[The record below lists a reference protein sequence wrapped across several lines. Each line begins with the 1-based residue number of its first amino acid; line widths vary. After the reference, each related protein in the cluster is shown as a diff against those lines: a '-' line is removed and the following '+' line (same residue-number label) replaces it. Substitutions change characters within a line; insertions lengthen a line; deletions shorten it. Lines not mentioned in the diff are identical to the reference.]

1 MSKSRLKKSHKGLV
15 LVFILFFATILFGF
29 LGFDNLSKILFYA
42 IFPVFFWTYYHSA
55 IFVAKFNAKAYNR
68 LKNKQVIF
76 TDSLSDDE
84 DDPPNHKTTL
94 NKDK

>member
-42 IFPVFFWTYYHSA
+42 IFPVFFWTYYHAA
-55 IFVAKFNAKAYNR
+55 IFVTKFNAKVYNR
-68 LKNKQVIF
+68 LKKKQVIF

-84 DDPPNHKTTL
+84 DDTPYQKITL